1 MIGEHRGGKGI
12 EGNVGKEK
20 VREGKVWKRM
30 VLQFQDKISIR
41 KIKWEIAVWMLVGKS
56 YARKKNVI

>member
-20 VREGKVWKRM
+20 VREGKDESEWYFNSRTKY
-30 VLQFQDKISIR
+30 QS
-41 KIKWEIAVWMLVGKS
+41 GK
-56 YARKKNVI
+56 

>member
-20 VREGKVWKRM
+20 VREGKV
-30 VLQFQDKISIR
+30 
-41 KIKWEIAVWMLVGKS
+41 
-56 YARKKNVI
+56 

>member
-41 KIKWEIAVWMLVGKS
+41 KIKWEIAVWMLVG
-56 YARKKNVI
+56 